1 MSRWL
6 KAIVAGAVVLA
17 AFGLSACGS
26 GAPANTYKQELPD
39 GRTVQCVT
47 SGPAI
52 SCDWS
57 NAK

>member
-1 MSRWL
+1 MKRWR
-6 KAIVAGAVVLA
+6 KAAIAGAAVLTV
-17 AFGLSACGS
+17 FGLSACGA
-26 GAPANTYKQELPD
+26 GVPTNTYKQELPD

>member
-1 MSRWL
+1 MKRWP
-6 KAIVAGAVVLA
+6 KAIVAGAAVLA

-26 GAPANTYKQELPD
+26 AVPANTYKQKLPD